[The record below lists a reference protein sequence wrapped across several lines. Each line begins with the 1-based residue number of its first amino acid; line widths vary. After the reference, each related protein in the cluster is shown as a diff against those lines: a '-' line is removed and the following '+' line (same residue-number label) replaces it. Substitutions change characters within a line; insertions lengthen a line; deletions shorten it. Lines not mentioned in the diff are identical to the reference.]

1 MTHSCIRLFFVPT
14 LPWAE
19 VQVLETVSNLREASV
34 SSVILQLPSIFACV
48 IELLLLDYFEK
59 EPLIHFVTYNPSAPV
74 LLWNMLGLT
83 CS

>member
-1 MTHSCIRLFFVPT
+1 MTHSCIRPFFVLT

-48 IELLLLDYFEK
+48 TKLLLDYFEK
-59 EPLIHFVTYNPSAPV
+59 EPRIHFVTYNPSAPV
-74 LLWNMLGLT
+74 LLWNMLGLR